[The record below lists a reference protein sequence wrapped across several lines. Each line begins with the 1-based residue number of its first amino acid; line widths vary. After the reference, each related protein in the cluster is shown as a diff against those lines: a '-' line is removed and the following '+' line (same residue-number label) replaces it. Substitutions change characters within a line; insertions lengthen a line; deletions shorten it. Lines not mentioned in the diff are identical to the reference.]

1 MKRLFFISVTVF
13 SLFSAQSMA
22 TEGMVIIKSSFAAKT
37 TMDRVESIAQQ
48 RNLAVFA
55 RIDHA
60 AGAASI
66 GKTLR
71 ANEVIIFGNPQVG
84 SAFMECAQTAGIDL
98 PLKILVWE
106 DDASQVWL
114 GYNHPAYLAQRHNV
128 PECPI
133 IEKMSNA
140 LAAIAETAVSRY

>member
-1 MKRLFFISVTVF
+1 MKRWFFISVTAF

-22 TEGMVIIKSSFAAKT
+22 TEGMVVIKSSFAAKT
-37 TMDRVESIAQQ
+37 TMDRVESTALQ
-48 RNLAVFA
+48 RDLTVFA

-60 AGAASI
+60 AGAAGI

-84 SAFMECAQTAGIDL
+84 TAFMECAQTAGIDL

-140 LAAIAETAVSRY
+140 LAAIAQTAVSQ

>member
-1 MKRLFFISVTVF
+1 MKRLFFISITAF

-22 TEGMVIIKSSFAAKT
+22 AEGMVVIKSSYAAKA

-48 RNLAVFA
+48 RDLTVFA

-71 ANEVIIFGNPQVG
+71 ANEVIIFGHPRG
-84 SAFMECAQTAGIDL
+84 GTAFMECAQTVGIDL

-114 GYNHPAYLAQRHNV
+114 GYNHPAYLAQRHDV
-128 PECPI
+128 PECPT
-133 IEKMSNA
+133 IENMSNA
-140 LAAIAETAVSRY
+140 LATIAETAVSQ